1 MHGLPQQLILLTGAG
16 FEELLHPDLTEAFII
31 IRLFLGTGSVQ
42 RMEIRLMQRR
52 QLVFDR
58 ARTCSDARAALDHLL
73 DRAHIL
79 FFHRKPCQDIEDRGP
94 VDLARETGE
103 PDILRHAADILDL
116 LIRKRVKQK
125 AAARH
130 EMDVQQLQLFQ
141 QLVLLRSAEDHGDT
155 VLFHQRTQMMIALH
169 QPARLLTV
177 IAFMLQLLHG
187 AAQHSRDLLRF
198 GRLQQKLLHAQ
209 MDRLLRI
216 REIII
221 CGQDEH
227 LAGRP
232 GNGADPLQHL
242 QAVVYRH
249 IDVEEDDLR
258 LMLLIQPKRLLP
270 VFRLQQ
276 QDLRLRRLDD
286 IGDELPFDLLILC
299 DQYLDHILPL
309 LHVHLAAR

>member
-1 MHGLPQQLILLTGAG
+1 
-16 FEELLHPDLTEAFII
+16 
-31 IRLFLGTGSVQ
+31 
-42 RMEIRLMQRR
+42 
-52 QLVFDR
+52 
-58 ARTCSDARAALDHLL
+58 
-73 DRAHIL
+73 
-79 FFHRKPCQDIEDRGP
+79 
-94 VDLARETGE
+94 
-103 PDILRHAADILDL
+103 
-116 LIRKRVKQK
+116 
-125 AAARH
+125 
-130 EMDVQQLQLFQ
+130 MDVQQLQLFQ

-155 VLFHQRTQMMIALH
+155 VLFHQRPQMMIALH

>member
-1 MHGLPQQLILLTGAG
+1 MDQ
-16 FEELLHPDLTEAFII
+16 
-31 IRLFLGTGSVQ
+31 
-42 RMEIRLMQRR
+42 
-52 QLVFDR
+52 
-58 ARTCSDARAALDHLL
+58 
-73 DRAHIL
+73 
-79 FFHRKPCQDIEDRGP
+79 

-103 PDILRHAADILDL
+103 PDILRHAADVLDL

-130 EMDVQQLQLFQ
+130 EMDVQHLQLFQ

-155 VLFHQRTQMMIALH
+155 VLFHQRPQMVIALH

-187 AAQHSRDLLRF
+187 AAQHGRDLLRF

-227 LAGRP
+227 LAGCP

-242 QAVVYRH
+242 QAVIYRH

-276 QDLRLRRLDD
+276 QDLRLRRLND

-309 LHVHLAAR
+309 LHVHLAVR